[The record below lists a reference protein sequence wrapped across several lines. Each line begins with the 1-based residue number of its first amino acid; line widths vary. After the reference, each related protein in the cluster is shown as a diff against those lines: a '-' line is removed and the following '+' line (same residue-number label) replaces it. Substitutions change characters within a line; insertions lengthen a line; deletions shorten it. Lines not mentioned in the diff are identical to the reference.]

1 VSDQVQGM
9 GYFESEVEIDTTTL
23 EFETDT
29 VALKLETEMGV
40 SHKISNQERYSA
52 D

>member
-9 GYFESEVEIDTTTL
+9 GYFESEVETDTATL
-23 EFETDT
+23 EFETDM
-29 VALKLETEMGV
+29 VALKLETEMDV
-40 SHKISNQERYSA
+40 SHKISNQERYST